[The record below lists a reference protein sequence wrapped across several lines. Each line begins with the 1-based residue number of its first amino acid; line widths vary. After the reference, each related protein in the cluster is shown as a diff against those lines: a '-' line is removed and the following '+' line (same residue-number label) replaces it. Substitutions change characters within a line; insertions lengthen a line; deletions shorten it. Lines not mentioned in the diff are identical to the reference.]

1 MGLKL
6 CVLASGK
13 GSNLKAIIKAKKTRK
28 IYSKVVLVIS
38 NNSAS
43 GALNIAKQNRIPA
56 YHLSQKFFKSEAEF
70 VKKFLSLLKKFNV
83 DLIILA
89 GYMKKISP
97 KVIRKFKNKII
108 NIHPALLPSFGGK
121 GMYGIKVHKAVL
133 ESGAKISGATVH
145 IVDDKYDNG
154 QIVLQKAVEVK
165 DDDTP
170 EVLQK
175 RVLKT
180 EHKLYAEA
188 IKLFESKKAV
198 VKGQRVY
205 FK

>member
-1 MGLKL
+1 LGLKL

-13 GSNLKAIIKAKKTRK
+13 GSNLKAIIKAQKTRK